1 MLFPRMYSDAP
12 GHPQAYEDWLGGV
25 EGTQVPYD
33 QCGQMMMVKVP
44 TQWENIKFFFSYQVN
59 FMYWRYFMWNFAGRQ
74 NDIQG
79 QGEIEHGNWITGI
92 PVIDKFL
99 VGDQSLLPS
108 DLKNNKGH
116 NVFYCL
122 PLLLGLIGL
131 FWQAYKVRRITTPDG
146 KIIYEPIGI
155 QQFWIV
161 FFLFFMTGLAIVLY
175 LNQTPLQPRERDYAY
190 AGSFYAFAI
199 WIGMGVAGI
208 SEWLQKKIGEKPA
221 SVLATVVCLLV
232 PIQMVSQTWDDH
244 DRSNRY
250 VARDFGQNYLST
262 VQEEG
267 NPIIF
272 TNGDNDTFPLWY
284 NQETEGFRTDVR
296 VCNLSYLQTDWYID
310 QMKRQAYDSP
320 AVPIDWSRLEYVQ
333 GHNEAVAIRP
343 EVMES
348 IKNFYK
354 QNPEDAVREFGENPY
369 ELKNI
374 LKYWV
379 RSPKE
384 GLQMIPTDS
393 IVIKLDKEA
402 IKRSGMMIPDSLH
415 GEIPEYMNISLKG
428 KRMLYKSELM
438 MLEMLAN
445 TNWDYPNRRVRACM
459 AITDVDDNN
468 EATGLV
474 LYMPDRNISVQRR
487 LGYWWR
493 VDDEQ
498 PTIDNECSV
507 FRLAYKATEVKPF
520 GRSRISRDAMAIIDG
535 ANRTIVRAEANAEF
549 YAFPKILLTGT
560 SEELASL
567 GTDDALKLYMGRYNM
582 ISKDI
587 DGQSPTVTQLAASS
601 MDPHLTMLKSWA
613 AMFASAMNI
622 PASSLGIVSD
632 ANPTSADATEAQRED
647 LIIEARHCDRDFG
660 ESILQAARLVAR
672 MQDPSVPDEELM
684 KLQVDWKNP
693 NTPSSS
699 MSADA
704 FSKLAGSIDSFAN
717 SEVGMT
723 RAGLSRSEIVRLKA
737 DQRKAQAG
745 QVLDQIRGMRQQ
757 TEQQT
762 DTAAREGGMNEP
774 EQSEPAAGTTQKA

>member
-1 MLFPRMYSDAP
+1 
-12 GHPQAYEDWLGGV
+12 
-25 EGTQVPYD
+25 
-33 QCGQMMMVKVP
+33 MV
-44 TQWENIKFFFSYQVN
+44 TEENRCK
-59 FMYWRYFMWNFAGRQ
+59 
-74 NDIQG
+74 
-79 QGEIEHGNWITGI
+79 
-92 PVIDKFL
+92 
-99 VGDQSLLPS
+99 
-108 DLKNNKGH
+108 
-116 NVFYCL
+116 
-122 PLLLGLIGL
+122 
-131 FWQAYKVRRITTPDG
+131 
-146 KIIYEPIGI
+146 
-155 QQFWIV
+155 
-161 FFLFFMTGLAIVLY
+161 
-175 LNQTPLQPRERDYAY
+175 
-190 AGSFYAFAI
+190 
-199 WIGMGVAGI
+199 
-208 SEWLQKKIGEKPA
+208 KPA

-445 TNWDYPNRRVRACM
+445 HQLGTSVVHGHHRGQRQSPELRQQLHSGRSC
-459 AITDVDDNN
+459 
-468 EATGLV
+468 L
-474 LYMPDRNISVQRR
+474 PHHSVQYHSTQRTHR
-487 LGYWWR
+487 
-493 VDDEQ
+493 
-498 PTIDNECSV
+498 
-507 FRLAYKATEVKPF
+507 F
-520 GRSRISRDAMAIIDG
+520 G
-535 ANRTIVRAEANAEF
+535 
-549 YAFPKILLTGT
+549 
-560 SEELASL
+560 
-567 GTDDALKLYMGRYNM
+567 
-582 ISKDI
+582 
-587 DGQSPTVTQLAASS
+587 
-601 MDPHLTMLKSWA
+601 
-613 AMFASAMNI
+613 
-622 PASSLGIVSD
+622 
-632 ANPTSADATEAQRED
+632 
-647 LIIEARHCDRDFG
+647 
-660 ESILQAARLVAR
+660 
-672 MQDPSVPDEELM
+672 
-684 KLQVDWKNP
+684 KNC
-693 NTPSSS
+693 
-699 MSADA
+699 
-704 FSKLAGSIDSFAN
+704 
-717 SEVGMT
+717 MT
-723 RAGLSRSEIVRLKA
+723 
-737 DQRKAQAG
+737 
-745 QVLDQIRGMRQQ
+745 
-757 TEQQT
+757 T
-762 DTAAREGGMNEP
+762 
-774 EQSEPAAGTTQKA
+774 